1 MELTMSDVTVG
12 QHYVRMLRRVLRLR
26 RKHQHELN
34 EFGLQLF
41 DRVIFALYRECS
53 SANAL
58 DEAKAALAEH
68 RLMSKLG
75 T

>member
-1 MELTMSDVTVG
+1 MESIMVDMTIG

-34 EFGLQLF
+34 EFGLRLF
-41 DRVIFALYRECS
+41 DKVIFALYRECS

-58 DEAKAALAEH
+58 EEAKAALAEH
-68 RLMSKLG
+68 RLMSKKI
-75 T
+75 